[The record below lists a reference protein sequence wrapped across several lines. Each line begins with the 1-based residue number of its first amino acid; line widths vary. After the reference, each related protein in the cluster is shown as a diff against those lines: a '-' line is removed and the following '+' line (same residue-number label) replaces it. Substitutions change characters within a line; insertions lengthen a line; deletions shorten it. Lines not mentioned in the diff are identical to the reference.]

1 MSEWIEEMPDDDALE
16 REDRRSEFRLNRA
29 VRAYAGG
36 QNLYIVNLSASGFRG
51 SLAGPLP
58 DAPFP
63 LEIVLPQTTLA
74 VRARPVWS
82 LGPDYAGLTDAGFTF
97 VDLEPIAREALLE
110 FLRSEVASSRGH
122 DAPDPEPVLPPAP
135 DGL

>member
-1 MSEWIEEMPDDDALE
+1 MGTMSEWLEEMPDDDDAD
-16 REDRRSEFRLNRA
+16 RPDRRIEYRLNRA
-29 VRAYAGG
+29 LRAYAGG

-58 DAPFP
+58 EESFP
-63 LEIVLPQTTLA
+63 LEIVLPETTLA
-74 VRARPVWS
+74 LRARPVWS
-82 LGPDYAGLTDAGFTF
+82 LAPDYAGLTDAGFTF
-97 VDLEPIAREALLE
+97 VDLEAHARETLLE

-122 DAPDPEPVLPPAP
+122 NAPDP